1 MSPLLLAPDPSSVQ
15 RRSVALVNDFTSYV
29 LCQTSTLL
37 ILAYGLIGDACTC
50 PVLSHLRDGTGG
62 YRRHDEHRLCFSRI
76 HRAWACALV
85 TLRSTSRTAAGSVC
99 ASPARHEARER
110 TVHQERYNPL
120 KVGFQPQDP
129 SAKVQQ
135 DFGVRSVTW
144 LA

>member
-1 MSPLLLAPDPSSVQ
+1 MSDKYSSDLGLRSDRRCLCLPSVVAFM
-15 RRSVALVNDFTSYV
+15 RRRWGFTGGT
-29 LCQTSTLL
+29 TSTGS
-37 ILAYGLIGDACTC
+37 ASARSTA
-50 PVLSHLRDGTGG
+50 PR
-62 YRRHDEHRLCFSRI
+62 
-76 HRAWACALV
+76 ACALV

-120 KVGFQPQDP
+120 KVGYQPQDP